1 MPANATILVVEDEP
15 KLIRLLKM
23 SFEADG
29 YRVLV
34 ASEAKTALELIRD
47 NMPDL
52 VILDIMLSGSED
64 GYWVCR
70 TLRSFSDV
78 PVIMLT
84 ARSRESEKLEGFECG
99 ADDYVTKPFSYPELR
114 ARVKA
119 ILSRN
124 TAARS
129 AGGSTAFSV
138 GELKIDYLRRRV
150 YMKDR
155 EVHLTPTE
163 YNVLQQLA
171 TNAGKVLLHE
181 ELLTKIWGIEYRD
194 EYQYL
199 RNYISNLRK
208 KLEPDPAKPRYIL
221 SKPGVGYYMS
231 DK

>member
-1 MPANATILVVEDEP
+1 MPANAKILVVEDEP
-15 KLIRLLKM
+15 KLMRLLKM
-23 SFEADG
+23 SLEADG
-29 YRVLV
+29 YHVIMAGEGR
-34 ASEAKTALELIRD
+34 SALELVRD
-47 NMPDL
+47 EMPDL
-52 VILDIMLSGSED
+52 VILDIMLPGSLD
-64 GYWVCR
+64 GYGVCR
-70 TLRSFSDV
+70 TLRSFSGV

-84 ARSRESEKLEGFECG
+84 GRSRESEKLEGFECG

-119 ILSRN
+119 ILNRSS
-124 TAARS
+124 AARS
-129 AGGSTAFSV
+129 PEGSTTFSV

-150 YMKDR
+150 YIADH

-181 ELLTKIWGIEYRD
+181 ELLTRVWGIEYRD

-221 SKPGVGYYMS
+221 SKPGIGYYMS
-231 DK
+231 DE